1 MGFLQHDTNN
11 IILDA
16 VLTDTGRRFLAR
28 NDGSFSIVK
37 FGLSDDEVDYNVI
50 KHYGRNVGK
59 EKIEKNTPVFEAL
72 TNGTHAQKYRLIS
85 ISNPNLIR
93 LPKFRMTHDSGE
105 GTGSIVKL
113 SRTDNTA
120 QVTVQQRITGETDV
134 DPELRDQA
142 FSIQVN
148 DLFLAV
154 SPAESAINTDSQNI
168 STYIKTRDA
177 SLVGNNTG
185 GTQVKFQLGMRT
197 FASTLWATYGT
208 TGNKSL
214 IKTYVKVT
222 GLQTGIVSEFEV
234 QLEDK

>member
-16 VLTDTGRRFLAR
+16 VLTDTGRKFLAR

-37 FGLSDDEVDYNVI
+37 YGLSDDEVDYNVI

-72 TNGTHAQKYRLIS
+72 TNGTQAQKYRLMS
-85 ISNPNLIR
+85 ISNPNIIR
-93 LPKFRMTHDSGE
+93 LPKFSMTHDSGS
-105 GTGSIVKL
+105 GSVVKL
-113 SRTDNTA
+113 TRTSNTA
-120 QVTVQQRITGETDV
+120 TVTIKQTISGETDI

-148 DLFLAV
+148 DLFIAV
-154 SPAESAINTDSQNI
+154 TPAESAINTDSQNI
-168 STYIKTRDA
+168 STYIKTRSTQSA
-177 SLVGNNTG
+177 SNNTG
-185 GTQVKFQLGMRT
+185 GTQVEFSLTQRT
-197 FASTLWATYGT
+197 FASTLWTTYGT

-234 QLEDK
+234 QLSDN